1 MARVQSL
8 GAVARLGWNG
18 GAGAARAKSAATLAP
33 GLWAMLT
40 IAEVVS
46 VGVAPAR
53 DFAFEKRVEQGSL
66 LPVVL
71 TQAVIMLARALR
83 GGRGGAPVLAT
94 GRGKGTPEAAVTK
107 VKNGK
112 KGLAQA
118 PRARVGGG

>member
-66 LPVVL
+66 LPVAL
-71 TQAVIMLARALR
+71 TQAVIMLGRVLRVAR
-83 GGRGGAPVLAT
+83 GGTPLLTKEGGAGSPEPTWNRFFA
-94 GRGKGTPEAAVTK
+94 GRKGFAR
-107 VKNGK
+107 
-112 KGLAQA
+112 
-118 PRARVGGG
+118 PRL